1 MKLSGT
7 NGRGLD
13 HFSTWPRV
21 RDWDPDRISDDTRR
35 NRRYRLQFR
44 RPALGSSAPA
54 RCRSRF
60 SSKILVTLAERPYPF
75 PSRTRKSSSPAPK
88 ILRGQPFGNIG
99 RRQDFVR
106 LGPGSPER
114 NRSRSG
120 PAPGYPA
127 PVMTEETPASDGA
140 YRMSVPDREHRCAA
154 FVPPTSLALAK
165 QARLCL
171 TANHPGCATY
181 IASISA
187 RQARVGSGE
196 RRDRAGRWGIA
207 RTMPVI
213 EEVGGLR
220 ATLGAL
226 LADRRTWPAIPAVLL
241 ATLLLALGL
250 SGSWAKA
257 PPSAVASP
265 TPTPRLTPHPT

>member
-127 PVMTEETPASDGA
+127 PVMTEETPASDRASLSVTAGRAAEGEVPALAPAGVCPFLIAADGA

-154 FVPPTSLALAK
+154 FVPATSLALAK

-171 TANHPGCATY
+171 TANHPGCATN
-181 IASISA
+181 
-187 RQARVGSGE
+187 
-196 RRDRAGRWGIA
+196 
-207 RTMPVI
+207 
-213 EEVGGLR
+213 
-220 ATLGAL
+220 
-226 LADRRTWPAIPAVLL
+226 
-241 ATLLLALGL
+241 
-250 SGSWAKA
+250 
-257 PPSAVASP
+257 
-265 TPTPRLTPHPT
+265 